1 MVAKVAVVR
10 NWEGTVV
17 TRPRV
22 IVRPKR
28 VEDVQTILENV
39 KAFPSPVRAIGSNY
53 SQTRCGVADGGT
65 IIDMTAM
72 NRVLDINDHWVRVQA
87 GAQFIDVAAALE
99 QRGLQLP
106 VNPDLGNLTMG
117 AAGVAATKDSSMPA
131 QSGQLSS
138 CLKEVKLVL
147 PSGKTLTINESQTDL
162 LKLARSSY
170 GLLGVAYELTFKVV
184 PLRAVRLDYETYTLE
199 AFAREFPSLLDL
211 PAGLKFYLLPF
222 RDRVTVEFRS
232 YDDEPLTSRSG
243 IWSIRKSVFTN
254 VLPAFGSTVSSA
266 VSMPSVR
273 YFLIEQ
279 FNNAMRSTLDRASRN
294 VTIYPI
300 EWVRKLPADPGRTRF
315 TYSTWAFPQNE
326 YPELV
331 GEYFAFCRD
340 YYKRLRYRANLLHL
354 GHRLHKDQASL
365 FSPSF
370 NGPVIT
376 LDPSSTGDEGWE
388 DFVIEFNEFCS
399 QRRGTPLLNQTR
411 SLTQEQLGL
420 AFGARLR
427 MFNGLRSKLDPDDRM
442 LNVYFAQ
449 LLGK

>member
-1 MVAKVAVVR
+1 MAAKVAVVR

-28 VEDVQTILENV
+28 VEDIQTILENS
-39 KAFPSPVRAIGSNY
+39 KAFPAPVRAVGANY
-53 SQTRCGVADGGT
+53 SQTRCGAADGGT
-65 IIDMTAM
+65 LIDMTAM
-72 NRVLDINDHWVRVQA
+72 NRVVEINDHWVRVQA

-99 QRGLQLP
+99 ERGLQLP

-117 AAGVAATKDSSMPA
+117 AAGLAATKDSSMPA
-131 QSGQLSS
+131 SAGQLSS
-138 CLKEVKLVL
+138 YLKEVKLVL
-147 PSGKTLTINESQTDL
+147 PNGKLLTVSQSQVDL
-162 LKLARSSY
+162 MKLVRSSF
-170 GLLGVAYELTFKVV
+170 GLVGVAYELTFQVV
-184 PLRAVRLDYETYTLE
+184 PLRAVRLDYETYSLE
-199 AFAREFPSLLDL
+199 AFEREFPSLVEQ

-232 YDDEPLTSRSG
+232 HDDEPLTSRSG

-294 VTIYPI
+294 VTIYPT

-315 TYSTWAFPQNE
+315 TYSTWAFPQQS
-326 YPELV
+326 YPELLA
-331 GEYFAFCRD
+331 EYFVFCRD
-340 YYKRLRYRANLLHL
+340 YYKRLKYRANLLHL
-354 GHRLHKDQASL
+354 GHRLHKDQSSL
-365 FSPSF
+365 LSPSF
-370 NGPVIT
+370 DGPVVT
-376 LDPSSTGDEGWE
+376 LDPSSTGDSGWE

-411 SLTQEQLGL
+411 SLTHDQVTL
-420 AFGARLR
+420 AFGARLK
-427 MFNGLRSKLDPDDRM
+427 MFDTLRHKLDPDNRM
-442 LNVYFAQ
+442 LNAYFAQ
-449 LLGK
+449 LLG

>member
-1 MVAKVAVVR
+1 MTPNVAVVR

-28 VEDVQTILENV
+28 IEDIQTILENS
-39 KAFPSPVRAIGSNY
+39 KAFPSPVRAIGANY
-53 SQTRCGVADGGT
+53 SQTRCGAADGGT

-72 NRVLDINDHWVRVQA
+72 NRVLEINDHWVRVQA

-117 AAGVAATKDSSMPA
+117 AAAVAATKDSSMPA
-131 QSGQLSS
+131 GCGQLSS
-138 CLKEVKLVL
+138 CLKEASVVL
-147 PSGKTLTINESQTDL
+147 PSGRMLTINESQPDL
-162 LKLARSSY
+162 LRLLRSSY
-170 GLLGVAYELTFKVV
+170 GLLGVTCELKFRVV
-184 PLRAVRLDYETYTLE
+184 PLRAVRLDYETYLLE
-199 AFAREFPSLLDL
+199 AFVKEFPSLMEL

-222 RDRVTVEFRS
+222 RDRVTVESRS
-232 YDDEPLTSRSG
+232 YDDEPPTSRSG
-243 IWSIRKSVFTN
+243 IWSIRNSVFTN

-279 FNNAMRSTLDRASRN
+279 FNSVMRSTLDRAARN

-300 EWVRKLPADPGRTRF
+300 EWVRKLPNDPGRSRF
-315 TYSTWAFPQNE
+315 TYSTWAFPQE
-326 YPELV
+326 SFPQVLAD
-331 GEYFAFCRD
+331 YFRFCRD
-340 YYKRLRYRANLLHL
+340 YYKRMRYRANLLHL

-370 NGPVIT
+370 SGPVIT

-399 QRRGTPLLNQTR
+399 QRRGAPLPNQTR
-411 SLTQEQLGL
+411 SLTQEQMSL
-420 AFGARLR
+420 AFGPRLK
-427 MFNGLRSKLDPDDRM
+427 MFNGLRQKLDPDDRM

-449 LLGK
+449 LLGT

>member
-1 MVAKVAVVR
+1 MAAKVAVVR

-28 VEDVQTILENV
+28 VEDIQTILENS
-39 KAFPSPVRAIGSNY
+39 KAFPTPVRAIGANY

-72 NRVLDINDHWVRVQA
+72 NRVLEINDHWVRVQA
-87 GAQFIDVAAALE
+87 GAQFIDVAAQLE

-117 AAGVAATKDSSMPA
+117 AAGLAATKDSSMPA
-131 QSGQLSS
+131 QSGQLCSY
-138 CLKEVKLVL
+138 LKEVQLVL
-147 PSGKTLTINESQTDL
+147 PGGRILHVTESQTDL
-162 LKLARSSY
+162 LKLVRSSY
-170 GLLGVAYELTFKVV
+170 GLVGVAFELTFKVV
-184 PLRAVRLDYETYTLE
+184 PLRAVRLDYETYSLE
-199 AFAREFPSLLDL
+199 AFAREFPTLIDM
-211 PAGLKFYLLPF
+211 PAALKFYLLPF

-243 IWSIRKSVFTN
+243 IWALRKSVFTN
-254 VLPAFGSTVSSA
+254 VLPAFNSTVSSA
-266 VSMPSVR
+266 VAMPAVR

-294 VTIYPI
+294 VTVYPT

-315 TYSTWAFPQNE
+315 TYSTWAFPQDT

-331 GEYFAFCRD
+331 ADYFVFCRD
-340 YYKRLRYRANLLHL
+340 YYKRQRYRANLLHL
-354 GHRLHKDQASL
+354 GHRLHKDQGSL
-365 FSPSF
+365 LSPSF
-370 NGPVIT
+370 NGAMIS
-376 LDPSSTGDEGWE
+376 LDPSSTGDQGWE

-411 SLTQEQLGL
+411 SLTQEQTAL
-420 AFGARLR
+420 AFGPRLK
-427 MFNGLRSKLDPDDRM
+427 MFNTLRHKLDPDDRM

-449 LLGK
+449 LLGQ

>member
-1 MVAKVAVVR
+1 MAAKVAVVR

-28 VEDVQTILENV
+28 VEDIQTILENA
-39 KAFPSPVRAIGSNY
+39 KAFPSPVRAIGANY

-72 NRVLDINDHWVRVQA
+72 NRIVEINDHWVRVQA

-117 AAGVAATKDSSMPA
+117 AAGVAATKESSMPA

-147 PSGKTLTINESQTDL
+147 ANGKILTIGESQADL
-162 LKLARSSY
+162 LKLVRSSY
-170 GLLGVAYELTFKVV
+170 GLVGVAFELTFKVM
-184 PLRAVRLDYETYTLE
+184 PLRAVRLDYETYSLE
-199 AFAREFPSLLDL
+199 AFEREFPSLLDM

-243 IWSIRKSVFTN
+243 IWSIRKSVFNN

-279 FNNAMRSTLDRASRN
+279 FNNAMRSTLDRAARN
-294 VTIYPI
+294 VTIYPT

-315 TYSTWAFPQNE
+315 TYSTWAFAQE
-326 YPELV
+326 SYPELV
-331 GEYFAFCRD
+331 AEYFRFCRD
-340 YYKRLRYRANLLHL
+340 YYKRQKYRANLLHL

-370 NGPVIT
+370 DGPVIT

-388 DFVIEFNEFCS
+388 DFVIDFNEFCS
-399 QRRGTPLLNQTR
+399 QRRGAPLLNQTR
-411 SLTQEQLGL
+411 SLTPDQMLM
-420 AFGARLR
+420 AFGPRLK
-427 MFNGLRSKLDPDDRM
+427 MFNTLRQKLDPDDRM
-442 LNVYFAQ
+442 LNVYFGQ

>member
-1 MVAKVAVVR
+1 MSGKVAVVR

-28 VEDVQTILENV
+28 VEDIQTILENA

-72 NRVLDINDHWVRVQA
+72 NRVLEINDHWVRVQA
-87 GAQFIDVAAALE
+87 GAQFVDVAAQLE
-99 QRGLQLP
+99 ERGLQLP

-117 AAGVAATKDSSMPA
+117 AAGLAATKDSSMPA

-138 CLKEVKLVL
+138 YLKEVRLVL
-147 PSGKTLTINESQTDL
+147 PGGRILHVTEGQTDL
-162 LKLARSSY
+162 LKLVRSSY
-170 GLLGVAYELTFKVV
+170 GLVGVAFELTFKVV
-184 PLRAVRLDYETYTLE
+184 PLRAVRLDYETYSLE
-199 AFAREFPSLLDL
+199 AFQREFPTLIDMPS
-211 PAGLKFYLLPF
+211 GLKCYLLPF

-243 IWSIRKSVFTN
+243 IWALRKSVFTN
-254 VLPAFGSTVSSA
+254 VLPAFNSTVSSA
-266 VSMPSVR
+266 VAMPAVR

-279 FNNAMRSTLDRASRN
+279 FNNAMRSTLDRAARN
-294 VTIYPI
+294 VTVYPI

-315 TYSTWAFPQNE
+315 TYSTWAFPQAT
-326 YPELV
+326 YPQLV
-331 GEYFAFCRD
+331 AEYFAFCRE
-340 YYKRLRYRANLLHL
+340 YYKRQRYRANLLHL
-354 GHRLHKDQASL
+354 GHRLHKDQGSL
-365 FSPSF
+365 LSPSF
-370 NGPVIT
+370 NGPMIT
-376 LDPSSTGDEGWE
+376 LDPSSTGDAGWE

-399 QRRGTPLLNQTR
+399 ERHGTPLPNQTR
-411 SLTQEQLGL
+411 SLTQEQMAL
-420 AFGARLR
+420 AFGPRLK
-427 MFNGLRSKLDPDDRM
+427 MFNTLRHKLDPDDRM

-449 LLGK
+449 LLAG

>member
-1 MVAKVAVVR
+1 MAAKVAVVR

-28 VEDVQTILENV
+28 IEDIQTILENT
-39 KAFPSPVRAIGSNY
+39 KAFPAPVRAIGANY

-72 NRVLDINDHWVRVQA
+72 NRVLEINDHWVRVQA
-87 GAQFIDVAAALE
+87 GTPFIEVATALE

-117 AAGVAATKDSSMPA
+117 AAGLAATKDSSMPA
-131 QSGQLSS
+131 DSGQLSS

-147 PSGKTLTINESQTDL
+147 PSGKTLTVNESQSDL
-162 LKLARSSY
+162 LKLIRSSY
-170 GLLGVAYELTFKVV
+170 GLCGVACELTFRVV
-184 PLRAVRLDYETYTLE
+184 PLRAVRLDYETFVLE
-199 AFAREFPSLLDL
+199 QFVKEFPSLVEQ
-211 PAGLKFYLLPF
+211 PVALKFYLLPF

-266 VSMPSVR
+266 VSVPSVR

-279 FNNAMRSTLDRASRN
+279 FNSVMRSTLDRAARN
-294 VTIYPI
+294 VTVYPI
-300 EWVRKLPADPGRTRF
+300 EWVRKLPDDPGRSRF
-315 TYSTWAFPQNE
+315 TYSTWAFPQE
-326 YPELV
+326 AYPEVL
-331 GEYFAFCRD
+331 GEYFRFCRD
-340 YYKRLRYRANLLHL
+340 YYKRMRYRANLLHI
-354 GHRLHKDQASL
+354 GHRLHKDQGSV

-370 NGPVIT
+370 SGPVIT
-376 LDPSSTGDEGWE
+376 VDPSSTGDEGWE
-388 DFVIEFNEFCS
+388 DFVIDFNEFCG
-399 QRRGTPLLNQTR
+399 QRGGVPLLNQTR
-411 SLTQEQLGL
+411 SLTVEQMNV
-420 AFGARLR
+420 AFGPRLK
-427 MFNGLRSKLDPDDRM
+427 MFNGLRQKLDPDNRM
-442 LNVYFAQ
+442 LNAYFAQ
-449 LLGK
+449 LLGG